1 YRGQAF
7 VIKLGGEVLS
17 SPGALADLAVAV
29 ALLDSLSIR
38 IVLVHGGGTQTS
50 DLSRKMG
57 IEPEIVGGRRV
68 TSPKALEVAKMAVA
82 GCISVD
88 VLAALRKE
96 GVSAVGLSGVDGRLL
111 TLGRR
116 PPVVIRDDDGDERTV
131 DFGEV
136 GDVQSVD
143 PTVLEVLLDNGSVP
157 VIASLGC
164 DDEGQV
170 LNVNADTIAEA
181 LASALDAEKLVF
193 LTGSPGLLRDPEDP
207 SSLVAFACP
216 DDLKQLLSEGSVRG
230 GMRPKVEAC
239 MRAVA
244 DGVRRTHIIDGR
256 APDALLVELFTGD
269 GSGTMIVAKREL
281 DSYREREL

>member
-1 YRGQAF
+1 MLEVVHGLKEALDYTRMYRGQAF

-50 DLSRKMG
+50 DLSRKLG

-82 GCISVD
+82 GCISMD

-116 PPVVIRDDDGDERTV
+116 PPVVIRD
-131 DFGEV
+131 
-136 GDVQSVD
+136 
-143 PTVLEVLLDNGSVP
+143 
-157 VIASLGC
+157 
-164 DDEGQV
+164 
-170 LNVNADTIAEA
+170 
-181 LASALDAEKLVF
+181 
-193 LTGSPGLLRDPEDP
+193 
-207 SSLVAFACP
+207 
-216 DDLKQLLSEGSVRG
+216 
-230 GMRPKVEAC
+230 
-239 MRAVA
+239 
-244 DGVRRTHIIDGR
+244 
-256 APDALLVELFTGD
+256 
-269 GSGTMIVAKREL
+269 
-281 DSYREREL
+281 